1 MVDNEG
7 SDDEDTAKKT
17 VAPVVDLTSE
27 RERLL
32 GEKKTRQEADLKKR
46 FQKAMGWDKKPKKTK
61 NKKKGKKKKKR

>member
-27 RERLL
+27 RDRLL
-32 GEKKTRQEADLKKR
+32 GEKKIRQEADLKKR
-46 FQKAMGWDKKPKKTK
+46 FQKAMG
-61 NKKKGKKKKKR
+61 